1 MNAPQHVEWHHR
13 PVLHLCFRNICC
25 SQAASTILIHM
36 YTYSIQAWSL
46 FEISSS
52 ESSPS
57 ISWWIVSSLC
67 NLHFERQIRRRG
79 WCCEGQAWLLELSVS
94 HFIMNNTAK
103 ARLIFPKQQLQI
115 FHNELHLHM
124 VTICATV
131 YVNHPLEARH
141 SSSAPSELHWGIIWS
156 KHPCIVLKISAEL
169 RYRIYS
175 LLSAFMK
182 RLVHLHLAPID
193 QKEENSVRNVV
204 ALHHSMMKSNSQPF
218 CKIRYTLNFTV
229 QRMWFAVNIE
239 PF

>member
-1 MNAPQHVEWHHR
+1 MLSDIITLYCICVSETSAAPKL
-13 PVLHLCFRNICC
+13 PVPYSYTCIRTQYRRGPYLRLVVLRAAHPSHDGLL
-25 SQAASTILIHM
+25 AASVI
-36 YTYSIQAWSL
+36 YTLRDKSGDGADAVKGRRDCLSCL
-46 FEISSS
+46 F
-52 ESSPS
+52 
-57 ISWWIVSSLC
+57 
-67 NLHFERQIRRRG
+67 
-79 WCCEGQAWLLELSVS
+79 LSVS

-182 RLVHLHLAPID
+182 RLSHLHLAPID
-193 QKEENSVRNVV
+193 QKEENSVRDVV

-218 CKIRYTLNFTV
+218 CKISYTLNFTV